1 LTFQLLHALQRK
13 KTMFENVNIDWH
25 ISQDDGSTDFS
36 DDETLDDPSTT
47 TTTSRL
53 NGTRTPERVTS
64 LSPNKLSRSGL
75 RPLSTVSVLPST
87 PLATPTLSP
96 QNNNNNNNNG
106 KSDWVLDRTPGSD
119 WSRSTPSDSNS
130 GGSPGSYRIM
140 PPPPPPQ
147 SKKPALCKFAKN
159 VNGFTP
165 DHNFIRQI
173 SSM

>member
-1 LTFQLLHALQRK
+1 MKLRSKILIIFQPFQLLHALQRK

-36 DDETLDDPSTT
+36 DDETLDDPSSTT
-47 TTTSRL
+47 TTTTRL
-53 NGTRTPERVTS
+53 NGTRTPERS
-64 LSPNKLSRSGL
+64 QNLSPNKLSRSGL
-75 RPLSTVSVLPST
+75 RPLSTVLPST
-87 PLATPTLSP
+87 PTTISP
-96 QNNNNNNNNG
+96 PNHNNNNHNNNC

-147 SKKPALCKFAKN
+147 SKKPVLCE
-159 VNGFTP
+159 P
-165 DHNFIRQI
+165 IIIYQI
-173 SSM
+173 